1 MAQRAGF
8 QAKVMSSPP
17 PEGKNTTT
25 GSGHRQE
32 TGGEP
37 SEERRLNDSYQRGE
51 VRPEKESLV

>member
-1 MAQRAGF
+1 MARRAGF

-25 GSGHRQE
+25 GSSHGQE

-37 SEERRLNDSYQRGE
+37 SEERKLNDSYQRGE
-51 VRPEKESLV
+51 VRPLV